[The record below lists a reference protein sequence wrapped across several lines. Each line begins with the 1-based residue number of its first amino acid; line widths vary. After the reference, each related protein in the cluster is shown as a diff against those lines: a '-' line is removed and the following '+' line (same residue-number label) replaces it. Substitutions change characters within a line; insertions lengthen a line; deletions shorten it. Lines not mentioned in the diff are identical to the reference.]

1 MTRSSR
7 HILAAPAALLTL
19 MVTAASAPPVASV
32 SNAEYQ
38 AVCHPYARNETWDPK
53 RRGEWNRPF
62 DIHRRIELTEP
73 GTKVR
78 NIVLCRTIP

>member
-19 MVTAASAPPVASV
+19 MVAAASAPPVASV
-32 SNAEYQ
+32 SNAEYE
-38 AVCHPYARNETWDPK
+38 AVCHPYARNEAWDPK
-53 RRGEWNRPF
+53 HRGEWNRSF
-62 DIHRRIELTEP
+62 DIQRGIGLTEP
-73 GTKVR
+73 RTKVR